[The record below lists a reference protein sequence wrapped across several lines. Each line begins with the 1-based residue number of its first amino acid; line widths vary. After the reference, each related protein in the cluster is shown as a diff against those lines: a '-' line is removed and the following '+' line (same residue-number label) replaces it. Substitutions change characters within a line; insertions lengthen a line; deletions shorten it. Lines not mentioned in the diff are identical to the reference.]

1 MLMPLRSPRAPR
13 RQVSKIKNFPPPV
26 GGWVS
31 DVNAVGAG
39 MATAIIMENFVP
51 KQNRAFVRNGSK
63 TVCKLPTAAETL
75 SDFDNGISQILV
87 GAAGSIV
94 YTIPVTVNK
103 DLVVA
108 DEIGNGFANGRW
120 QTVMMSNGAD
130 DVSLVMVNGADG
142 IWCFDGTDLTEA
154 PASAA
159 NPTVDNVTSFKSRLW
174 FTKLNDATI
183 YYGEVLSNKPAVLT
197 AFPIGPLLRNG
208 GEIIAINSLSMD
220 GGSGPDDY
228 LVCVS
233 SRGEIVV
240 FSGIDP
246 GTDFQLV
253 GIFKAAKPLSRR
265 CLAKNGSDLMYYG
278 SNGPQLLTRLF
289 STAEGLETLALPIR
303 TEFEDVM
310 LVNAN
315 MFGWD
320 LVGYPKRS
328 WVLFNVPMQ
337 ENRIADQFVVNLESQ
352 SWFRIKGW
360 NGACWTTHETNLY
373 FGDFEGNIKIA
384 DFGTSDDGEP
394 INFDFLQSW
403 QEFDTPSK
411 KKFNMAQVTVE
422 ADVSPDIL
430 VDMNVDFAKTD
441 PKSRPSF
448 GNQAVSSPW
457 DTSPWN
463 TSPWSSSDTFYIKTF
478 GLADTGYVGALRY
491 RGQLKN
497 ATHTLYGFRIAYEEG
512 EFM

>member
-13 RQVSKIKNFPPPV
+13 RQVSRIQNFPPPV

-39 MATAIIMENFVP
+39 AATAIILENIVP

-63 TVCKLPTAAETL
+63 TVCQLSAAVETL
-75 SDFDNGISQILV
+75 ADFDNGTVQILV
-87 GAAGSIV
+87 AAAGSEV
-94 YTIPVTVNK
+94 YTVPVDANNSLVN
-103 DLVVA
+103 A
-108 DEIGNGFANGRW
+108 DSIGDSFSNGRW

-130 DVSLVMVNGADG
+130 EISLVMVNGADG
-142 IWCFDGTDLTEA
+142 IWHFDGVNFDEA
-154 PASAA
+154 PASAS

-174 FTKLNDATI
+174 FTKLNDATV
-183 YYGEVLSNKPAVLT
+183 YYGEVLSTSPTTLT
-197 AFPIGPLLRNG
+197 PFPIGPLLRNG

-228 LVCVS
+228 LVCIS

-240 FSGIDP
+240 FSGVDP
-246 GTDFQLV
+246 ATDFQLV

-265 CLAKNGSDLMYYG
+265 CLVKSGSDLVYYG

-289 STAEGLETLALPIR
+289 STADGLETLALPIR

-310 LVNAN
+310 YTNAD

-320 LVGYPKRS
+320 LISYPKRG
-328 WVLFNVPMQ
+328 WLLFNVPQ
-337 ENRIADQFVVNLESQ
+337 QANRISDQFVVNLESQ
-352 SWFRIKGW
+352 AWFRIKGW
-360 NGACWTTHETNLY
+360 NAASWVTHEAKLY
-373 FGDFEGNIKIA
+373 FGGFDGKIKVT
-384 DFGTSDDGEP
+384 DVGSSDDGDP

-403 QEFDTPSK
+403 QEFSTPSR
-411 KKFNMAQVTVE
+411 KKFNMAQVTVQAE
-422 ADVSPDIL
+422 TAPDIL

-448 GNQAVSSPW
+448 GSPAVSSPW

-463 TSPWSSSDTFYIKTF
+463 ASPWSSSETFYIKSF

-497 ATHTLYGFRIAYEEG
+497 STHILYGFRIAYEEG
-512 EFM
+512 EFI